1 MTSRPQQEE
10 YLASIAQSFDAGD
23 FDYLSPDKMQSLNS
37 LIAAA
42 WKALEQGG
50 DVDTRISEIQQAL
63 GRK

>member
-1 MTSRPQQEE
+1 MTSRAEQEE

-23 FDYLSPDKMQSLNS
+23 FDYLPPDQMQSLND
-37 LIAAA
+37 LIAAG

-50 DVDTRISEIQQAL
+50 DVDAQISKIQQAL